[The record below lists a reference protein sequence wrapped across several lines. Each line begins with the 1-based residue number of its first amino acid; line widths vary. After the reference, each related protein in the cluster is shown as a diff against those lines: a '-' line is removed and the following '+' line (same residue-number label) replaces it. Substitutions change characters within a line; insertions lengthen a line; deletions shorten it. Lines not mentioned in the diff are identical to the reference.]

1 MAKRQ
6 KRKRGMSQCQV
17 PYRQHRIDPVAATV
31 VGIVAAAEVA
41 AVAAIAAAD
50 EVVGYDGAAGT
61 AVALAPERGMTQIW
75 DWG

>member
-6 KRKRGMSQCQV
+6 KRKPGMSQCQV
-17 PYRQHRIDPVAATV
+17 PYHQHRIDPVAATV

-41 AVAAIAAAD
+41 AVATIATAG
-50 EVVGYDGAAGT
+50 EVVGYDDAAGA